1 MNTLRDW
8 EAEMY
13 TSKTMAVA
21 LVLLFSAI
29 ARAKSIPIGIV
40 SSCKAA
46 AIRGTNLVPGT
57 TIFSGDTI
65 DVGAQGNVWIAVQGG
80 GQVQVFENST
90 VLLTKSPDSI
100 QVRVDR
106 GQAKTSSKGVV
117 MKRASPEFY
126 RPQTGSKVDLEKHG
140 DRDCEVSKDSRRPRP
155 CRDDSD

>member
-1 MNTLRDW
+1 
-8 EAEMY
+8 MY
-13 TSKTMAVA
+13 TNKAIVIA

-46 AIRGTNLVPGT
+46 AIRGANLVPGA

-90 VLLTKSPDSI
+90 VLLTKSLDSI
-100 QVRVDR
+100 RVTVDR

-117 MKRASPEFY
+117 INRASPEFY
-126 RPQTGSKVDLEKHG
+126 GSQTGSKVDLEKLRE
-140 DRDCEVSKDSRRPRP
+140 RDCE
-155 CRDDSD
+155 